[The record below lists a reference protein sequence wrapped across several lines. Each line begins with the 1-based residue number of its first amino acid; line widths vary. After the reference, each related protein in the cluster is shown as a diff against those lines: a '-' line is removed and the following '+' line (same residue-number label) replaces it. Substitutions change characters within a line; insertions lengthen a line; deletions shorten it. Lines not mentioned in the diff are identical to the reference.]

1 MAMGPSS
8 PASTASSRRLTVK
21 FPKDPLPDFLVYP
34 PEYRVGD
41 VENFAMSHHITWLSD
56 EETRSVMSL
65 SSDIT
70 SFKPSEKPAARQS
83 IIGGSAFSGA
93 VPLSAGGLQQPRT
106 SVFTESLE
114 NLRDLDDKEE
124 GQENDTPVYP
134 EGMKFT
140 LIIVALCFAVFVMA
154 LDNSIIATAIPKITD
169 EFHSLNDVGWY
180 GSAYMLTSSALQLL
194 FGKFYTFWSLKW
206 IFLACVVIFEAGSLI
221 CGIAPNSITLIIGRA
236 VAGIGSAGIF
246 AGALTIL
253 AFSCP
258 LEKRPLYTGVVSGMW
273 GISSVAGPVLG
284 GIFTD
289 QVSWRWCFYINLPVG
304 AVTLVVIF
312 FCFDEPQ
319 RKITPATWRQRFWQ
333 MDPLG
338 TVVFMPA
345 VICMLLALHWGGSE
359 YPWDSGRIVA
369 LIMLSV
375 FLLIVFLQIQHRM
388 QDDATVP
395 PRIFRKRSVWSSALF
410 EFFVGACF
418 LEAVYFL
425 PMWFQAVKGASAI
438 MSGVMNL
445 PMLLVV
451 VVCSVVSGALVTRWG
466 YYTPFI
472 YACAVLMPIG
482 YGLLS
487 TLAPRSP
494 AVAWIGFQVIAGM
507 GVGLGMQQ
515 PLIAVQAVLDLA
527 DVPTGTAMIIFFQ
540 ALGGALFVS
549 AGQTV
554 FTNKLA
560 EGVRRYAP
568 DLDAAFVEATGATNL
583 RHVFSGPQL
592 SNVIR
597 AFNFAL
603 SNCFYVAAAAAAASA
618 VGAAVVE
625 WKSVKGK
632 NIEAAMA

>member
-1 MAMGPSS
+1 MAAKHLST
-8 PASTASSRRLTVK
+8 ASTTSSRRLTVK
-21 FPKDPLPDFLVYP
+21 FPEEPLPNFLSYP
-34 PEYRVGD
+34 PSDQYSGD
-41 VENFAMSHHITWLSD
+41 LENFAMSHHITWLSD
-56 EETRSVMSL
+56 DDTPPASL
-65 SSDIT
+65 V
-70 SFKPSEKPAARQS
+70 PSETGSVRSLEKATVRQS
-83 IIGGSAFSGA
+83 ILGNAFGGGG
-93 VPLSAGGLQQPRT
+93 VPYDDIRPRT
-106 SVFTESLE
+106 APFTESQE
-114 NLRDLDDKEE
+114 NL
-124 GQENDTPVYP
+124 QEPTDGIENPEYP
-134 EGMKFT
+134 TGMKFT

-154 LDNSIIATAIPKITD
+154 LDNSIIATAIPRITD

-194 FGKFYTFWSLKW
+194 FGKFYTFWSMKW
-206 IFLACVVIFEAGSLI
+206 IFLSCVVIFEIGSLI
-221 CGIAPNSITLIIGRA
+221 CGIAPNSITLIVGRA
-236 VAGIGSAGIF
+236 IAGVGAAGIF

-258 LEKRPLYTGVVSGMW
+258 LEKRPLYTGVVSAMW
-273 GISSVAGPVLG
+273 GISSVAGPLLG
-284 GIFTD
+284 GVFTD
-289 QVSWRWCFYINLPVG
+289 QVSWRWCFYINLPIG
-304 AVTLVVIF
+304 AISLTVIF
-312 FCFDEPQ
+312 FCFNEPE
-319 RKITPATWRQRFWQ
+319 RKIAPATWRQRFWQ
-333 MDPLG
+333 MDPFG
-338 TVVFMPA
+338 TIVFMPA

-359 YPWDSGRIVA
+359 YAWDSGRIVA

-375 FLLIVFLQIQHRM
+375 FLIIIFLQIQHKM
-388 QDDATVP
+388 GDDATVP
-395 PRIFRKRSVWSSALF
+395 PRIFKKQTVWSSAIF

-445 PMLLVV
+445 PMLLIVV
-451 VVCSVVSGALVTRWG
+451 ICSVVSGALVTKWG

-487 TLAPRSP
+487 TLTPHSSAG
-494 AVAWIGFQVIAGM
+494 AWIGFQIIAGM

-560 EGVRRYAP
+560 AGVLKYAP
-568 DLDAAFVEATGATNL
+568 GVDPVFVRATGATNL
-583 RHVFSGPQL
+583 RHVFSGQEL
-592 SNVIR
+592 TNVIL
-597 AFNFAL
+597 AFNSAL
-603 SNCFYVAAAAAAASA
+603 SKCFYVAAATAAASA
-618 VGAAVVE
+618 VGAAFVE